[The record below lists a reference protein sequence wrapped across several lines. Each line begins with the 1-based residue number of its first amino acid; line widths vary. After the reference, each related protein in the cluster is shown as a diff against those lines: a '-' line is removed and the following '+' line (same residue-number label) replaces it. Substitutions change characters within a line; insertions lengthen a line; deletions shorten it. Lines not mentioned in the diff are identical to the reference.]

1 MTKTGIGVLILC
13 MCGLA
18 ACEDA
23 TGNDTTPVTV
33 LLTDAP
39 GDVLQAWVTISEI
52 YLQGDDTDPAS
63 GGGRVTLLSDPFEAD
78 LMTLAGDFAVMV
90 DGFEVP
96 SGTYGQLRF
105 VVDGGYLVVDDGGD
119 GLVYATPGYALP
131 DGMVADGVL
140 MCPSCS
146 QSGLKVSMPGGLV
159 LDGTAATLAV
169 DFDVAES
176 YGHEAGQSGKWV
188 MHPSLKTT
196 APPAP

>member
-1 MTKTGIGVLILC
+1 MSALILGV
-13 MCGLA
+13 CGLA
-18 ACEDA
+18 ACQDA

-39 GDVLQAWVTISEI
+39 GDVLEAWVTISEI
-52 YLQGDDTDPAS
+52 YLQGDDSDEAS
-63 GGGRVTLLSDPFEAD
+63 EGGRVTLLSEPFETD
-78 LMTLAGDFAVMV
+78 LVTLVGDFATMV

-119 GLVYATPGYALP
+119 GLVYATPGYELP
-131 DGMVADGVL
+131 EGVEADGEL

-146 QSGLKVSMPGGLV
+146 HSGLKVTMPGGLV
-159 LDGTAATLAV
+159 LDGTAATLVV
-169 DFDVAES
+169 DFSVEDS
-176 YGHEAGQSGKWV
+176 FGHEAGQSGKWV

-196 APPAP
+196 PPPE